1 MALSQQERENTR
13 KLIALAREKGYAEE
27 EIEIL
32 LMLTCAKQ
40 MVESVGSSDEATV
53 RVTEFI
59 RESDNPQ
66 DCLEK
71 TLNLA
76 GIE

>member
-1 MALSQQERENTR
+1 MIS
-13 KLIALAREKGYAEE
+13 LAREKGYAEE

>member
-1 MALSQQERENTR
+1 MSLSKERIELVD
-13 KLIALAREKGYAEE
+13 KLISLAREKGYAEE

>member
-13 KLIALAREKGYAEE
+13 KLIALAREKGYRESM
-27 EIEIL
+27 IEIL

-40 MVESVGSSDEATV
+40 MEESVGSSDEATRCV
-53 RVTEFI
+53 IEFI
-59 RESDNPQ
+59 KESDDQQ

-71 TLNLA
+71 TLKLA

>member
-13 KLIALAREKGYAEE
+13 KLIALAREKGYSEE
-27 EIEIL
+27 EIEIFI
-32 LMLTCAKQ
+32 MLTCAKQ

-76 GIE
+76 GID

>member
-1 MALSQQERENTR
+1 
-13 KLIALAREKGYAEE
+13 
-27 EIEIL
+27 
-32 LMLTCAKQ
+32 MLTCAKQ